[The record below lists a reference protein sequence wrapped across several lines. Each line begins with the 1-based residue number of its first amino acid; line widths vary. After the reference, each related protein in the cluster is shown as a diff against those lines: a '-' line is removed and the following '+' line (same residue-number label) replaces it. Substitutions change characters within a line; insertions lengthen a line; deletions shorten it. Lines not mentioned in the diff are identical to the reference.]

1 MTAVVALGG
10 NALMRPGERGTAAE
24 QRANLRQACAAL
36 RPLLAEPELVIT
48 HGNGPQ
54 VGNELLR
61 HERAADEAP
70 PLPLYLAVAQTQAE
84 IGALIESELQPV
96 AGRPVA
102 CLLTH
107 VRVAED
113 DPAFA
118 EPTKPVGPFYDEA
131 RARELRSERGWIVVH
146 DAGRG
151 WRRVVPSPVPL
162 EVIELAS
169 VRALLGS
176 GAIAVACGGG
186 GIPVARRGAYLA
198 GVDAVI
204 DKDRASAL
212 LARELFADR
221 LVILTDVPAVY
232 RNFGTAGQEELRELG
247 VDDAQ
252 ALLPE
257 LAAGSIGP
265 KLEASVDYV
274 RATGHEALITS
285 AAALGEALE
294 GRAGTRIRS
303 G

>member
-1 MTAVVALGG
+1 VTAVVALGG
-10 NALMRPGERGTAAE
+10 NSLMRPGERGTAAE
-24 QRANLRQACAAL
+24 QRANLREAFAAL
-36 RPLLAEPELVIT
+36 RPLLADPELVIT

-84 IGALIESELQPV
+84 IGALIESELEPV

-131 RARELRSERGWIVVH
+131 RARELERERGWVVVH

-151 WRRVVPSPVPL
+151 WRRVVPSPAPL
-162 EVIELAS
+162 EVIELGS
-169 VRALLGS
+169 VRALLES
-176 GAIAVACGGG
+176 GAIVVACGGG
-186 GIPVARRGAYLA
+186 GIPVARRGAHLA

-212 LARELFADR
+212 LARQLSADR
-221 LVILTDVPAVY
+221 LVILTDVSAVY

-247 VDDAQ
+247 VDDAD

-265 KLEASVDYV
+265 KVEASVDYV

-285 AAALGEALE
+285 AAALDEALE